1 MLILIVLT
9 LANAGML
16 AGSIRAYR
24 MMQKQVNY
32 ARGYEENACLFR
44 VQAYEDAERAQ
55 KHAEIAKLHATKAE
69 EGAIKSQLLAPSFA
83 ICDTCKTL
91 VARYDR
97 LEDESVVCINCK

>member
-1 MLILIVLT
+1 
-9 LANAGML
+9 ML

-55 KHAEIAKLHATKAE
+55 KHAEIAKLHA
-69 EGAIKSQLLAPSFA
+69 
-83 ICDTCKTL
+83 
-91 VARYDR
+91 
-97 LEDESVVCINCK
+97 N